1 MLCCTNGS
9 LGENQEF
16 KSCQKSECHAT
27 TNYCQID
34 QNACDVSIE
43 CSEGCFCATGF
54 LLSGD
59 GSCLEESACDEE
71 EKNYNL
77 IFVEIESEIESE
89 IASGVDRVC
98 VGLVLISFFSFLF

>member
-1 MLCCTNGS
+1 MCPMTCE
-9 LGENQEF
+9 GENQEF

-34 QNACDVSIE
+34 QDACDASIE

-54 LLSGD
+54 LLAGD

-77 IFVEIESEIESE
+77 IFVEIES
-89 IASGVDRVC
+89 GVDRVC